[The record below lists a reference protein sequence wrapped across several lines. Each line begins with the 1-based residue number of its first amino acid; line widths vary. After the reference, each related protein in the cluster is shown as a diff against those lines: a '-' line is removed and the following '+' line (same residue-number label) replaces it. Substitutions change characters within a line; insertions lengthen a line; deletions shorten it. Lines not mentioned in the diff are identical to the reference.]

1 MRDYHPSSPVFLVE
15 QHSWPR
21 LPPLLLD
28 LLSPRQARLLP
39 SCSFLSSLPPCL
51 LCIPQ
56 QDSPTANQPPT
67 GSTAILVTAPPNPIR
82 PFTNGAH
89 RYPAGS
95 LVPPVEKSV
104 VEEMEGSLALME
116 VSVSLLESALNMLQA
131 RRTWSLRKAWLATVA
146 ASEVAL
152 RRVLFDT
159 VLLPVGRFRR
169 R

>member
-1 MRDYHPSSPVFLVE
+1 
-15 QHSWPR
+15 
-21 LPPLLLD
+21 
-28 LLSPRQARLLP
+28 
-39 SCSFLSSLPPCL
+39 
-51 LCIPQ
+51 
-56 QDSPTANQPPT
+56 
-67 GSTAILVTAPPNPIR
+67 
-82 PFTNGAH
+82 
-89 RYPAGS
+89 
-95 LVPPVEKSV
+95 